1 MLSEPWKRRLINFTH
16 SGTGQRF
23 PLRTRLDLPK
33 TVLGRKLR
41 QKNIMTN
48 PFPWLTKIKGE
59 VKRDELL
66 LNHTSIRIG
75 GPADF
80 FVLPEDISDIQTL
93 FKQHGDI
100 PIFILGEG
108 TNLLAPD
115 NGIRG
120 IVISLKN
127 SFRSIGAP
135 VFEQSAEKK
144 DKAVLRVGAGVKLS
158 YLAKYAAKYS
168 LTGIE
173 HLVGIP
179 GSLGG
184 AIIMNAGAEGTEIGP
199 FIRSVTRVTPKGE
212 VEVLQGN
219 EINFSYRKTVF
230 PTEGGIIVE
239 AELELEKGDMKKIHE
254 TMNSHLVRRSS
265 KQPLT
270 VPNSGSI
277 FKNPLND
284 SAGRLIESAGLKG
297 TYIGHASVS
306 LKHANFIVNKG
317 NASAVDVLNLI
328 DHIQK
333 VVEEKS
339 GIKLEPEIVVLGK

>member
-1 MLSEPWKRRLINFTH
+1 M
-16 SGTGQRF
+16 
-23 PLRTRLDLPK
+23 
-33 TVLGRKLR
+33 
-41 QKNIMTN
+41 
-48 PFPWLTKIKGE
+48 
-59 VKRDELL
+59 
-66 LNHTSIRIG
+66 
-75 GPADF
+75 
-80 FVLPEDISDIQTL
+80 
-93 FKQHGDI
+93 
-100 PIFILGEG
+100 
-108 TNLLAPD
+108 
-115 NGIRG
+115 
-120 IVISLKN
+120 
-127 SFRSIGAP
+127 
-135 VFEQSAEKK
+135 
-144 DKAVLRVGAGVKLS
+144 
-158 YLAKYAAKYS
+158 
-168 LTGIE
+168 
-173 HLVGIP
+173 
-179 GSLGG
+179 
-184 AIIMNAGAEGTEIGP
+184 
-199 FIRSVTRVTPKGE
+199 TRVTPEGE

-219 EINFSYRKTVF
+219 KINFSYRKTVF

-254 TMNSHLVRRSS
+254 TMNSHLTRRSS

>member
-16 SGTGQRF
+16 SGVGQRF
-23 PLRTRLDLPK
+23 PLRTRLELPK

-41 QKNIMTN
+41 QRKIMTN

-66 LNHTSIRIG
+66 LHHTSIRVG

-80 FVLPEDISDIQTL
+80 FILPQDVSDIQIL

-120 IVISLKN
+120 IVISLKD
-127 SFRSIGAP
+127 SFRSICAP
-135 VFEQSAEKK
+135 VYGQSAEKK
-144 DKAVLRVGAGVKLS
+144 DKAIIRAGAGVKLS

-184 AIIMNAGAEGTEIGP
+184 AVIMNAGAEGTEIGQ
-199 FIRSVTRVTPKGE
+199 FIRSVTRVTPSGE
-212 VEVLQGN
+212 VEVLKGS
-219 EINFSYRKTVF
+219 EIDFMYRKTIF
-230 PTEGGIIVE
+230 PSEGGIVVE

-254 TMNSHLVRRSS
+254 TMNNHLSRRSS

-277 FKNPLND
+277 FKNPPND

-297 TYIGHASVS
+297 VCVGQAGVS

-317 NASAVDVLNLI
+317 NASAADVLCLI
-328 DHIQK
+328 NHIQK

-339 GIKLEPEIVVLGK
+339 GIKLEPEIVVLGE

>member
-16 SGTGQRF
+16 SGVGQGF
-23 PLRTRLDLPK
+23 PLRTRLNLPK
-33 TVLGRKLR
+33 TVLGRKLHLR
-41 QKNIMTN
+41 NIMTN

-66 LNHTSIRIG
+66 SNHTSIRIG

-80 FVLPEDISDIQTL
+80 FVLPEDVSDLQTL
-93 FKQHGDI
+93 FKEHGDT
-100 PIFILGEG
+100 PIYILGEG
-108 TNLLAPD
+108 TNLLVPD
-115 NGIRG
+115 NGLRG
-120 IVISLKN
+120 IVICLKN

-135 VFEQSAEKK
+135 VFGQSAEKK
-144 DKAVLRVGAGVKLS
+144 DKAVIRVGAGVKLS

-168 LTGIE
+168 LAGIE

-184 AIIMNAGAEGTEIGP
+184 AVIMNAGAEGTEIGP
-199 FIRSVTRVTPKGE
+199 FVRSVTRITPEGEIEILKGS
-212 VEVLQGN
+212 
-219 EINFSYRKTVF
+219 EIDFSYRKSVF
-230 PTEGGIIVE
+230 PTEGGIIIE
-239 AELELEKGDMKKIHE
+239 AELELEKGDMQEIHA
-254 TMNSHLVRRSS
+254 TMNSHLSRRSS

-277 FKNPLND
+277 FKNPPND

-297 TYIGHASVS
+297 THIGHAGVS

-328 DHIQK
+328 DYIQK

>member
-16 SGTGQRF
+16 SGVGQRY
-23 PLRTRLDLPK
+23 PLRTRLELPK

-41 QKNIMTN
+41 LRKIMTN

-59 VKRDELL
+59 VRRDELL
-66 LNHTSIRIG
+66 YTHTSIRIG

-80 FVLPEDISDIQTL
+80 FILPDDVADIQAI
-93 FKQHGDI
+93 FKHHGDT
-100 PIFILGEG
+100 PVFVLGEG
-108 TNLLAPD
+108 TNLLVPD

-120 IVISLKN
+120 IVLCLKD
-127 SFRSIGAP
+127 SFRSIQPP
-135 VFEQSAEKK
+135 VFEQSADKK

-158 YLAKYAAKYS
+158 YLAKFAAKYS

-184 AIIMNAGAEGTEIGP
+184 AVIMNAGAEGTEIGQ
-199 FIRSVTRVTPKGE
+199 FVKSVTRVTPSGE
-212 VEVLQGN
+212 IEVLKGSD
-219 EINFSYRKTVF
+219 IDFMYRKTVF
-230 PTEGGIIVE
+230 PTEGGVVVE
-239 AELELEKGDMKKIHE
+239 AELGLEKGDMKKIHD
-254 TMNSHLVRRSS
+254 TMNSHLSRRSFN
-265 KQPLT
+265 QPLT

-277 FKNPLND
+277 FKNPPND

-297 TYIGHASVS
+297 VSMGKAGVS

-317 NASAVDVLNLI
+317 DASATDVTDLI

-339 GIKLEPEIVVLGK
+339 GVKLETEIVILGD